1 VLCDDETHANTRP
14 STSLTCRTRGRA
26 ESQNSN
32 RKRAVKHSTPR
43 SKRGRACSILQ
54 SRSLASITGNKLGYV
69 PVLRAWALRA
79 TGSAK
84 RKGLGEHGWSAFGSH
99 IKFEHRG
106 SSRRGDGGHWK
117 RVAAASMG
125 QKPVDVTKF
134 AVRRGHDRDGQ
145 RYSLAATATF
155 MERDMQAILRV
166 CGSLRVWRERVCKYG
181 EERVR

>member
-1 VLCDDETHANTRP
+1 MLCDDETHANTRP

-43 SKRGRACSILQ
+43 SILQ